1 MTINIHADTRAYEAW
16 LAAQGPVV
24 AEDLDFKHNQM
35 AESLFPFLRATFYR
49 WCRLW
54 PKVCPELVAA
64 PTMLA
69 VGDLHVE
76 NFGTW
81 RDAEGRLIWGINDLD
96 EAQVMPYALD
106 LVRLAT
112 SALIALDDRSLSASE
127 VTDAL
132 LDGYR
137 EGLTRGRPFV
147 LEEDHG
153 WLRKLALGEL
163 RDPERFWEKLNGL
176 KDADPGPEIRAALHA
191 HLPAGAKVRRI
202 APRVA
207 GLGSLGRRRF
217 VAVATAGGG
226 NIAREAKA
234 LYPSAWSWVQGESA
248 APIRCGDV
256 VATAVRCPDPFLT
269 YDLTPNRLGG
279 WVVRRLA
286 PHCCRVELAT
296 LPSQRDDKRLLRAM
310 GRETANVHLGSGP
323 GAAAAV
329 RADLDQRSSHQWL
342 RHAAEA
348 MEDATRADWK
358 AWRNP

>member
-1 MTINIHADTRAYEAW
+1 MTASIHADTRAYEAW
-16 LAAQGPVV
+16 LKAQGPVV
-24 AEDLDFKHNQM
+24 DRDLELKHSQM

-54 PKVCPELVAA
+54 PEFCPTLTTA
-64 PTMLA
+64 PTLLA

-81 RDAEGRLIWGINDLD
+81 RDAEGRLVWGINDLD

-112 SALIALDDRSLSASE
+112 SALIALDDHGLSAEE
-127 VTDAL
+127 VAGAIL
-132 LDGYR
+132 EGYGDGLA
-137 EGLTRGRPFV
+137 GGRPFV

-153 WLRKLALGEL
+153 WLRELALGEL
-163 RDPERFWEKLNGL
+163 RDPERFWKKLNDL
-176 KDADPGPEIRAALHA
+176 KAADPDPGAEVRAILAA
-191 HLPAGAKVRRI
+191 HLPAGAELHRI

-217 VAVATAGGG
+217 VAVATSGG
-226 NIAREAKA
+226 AAVASEVKT
-234 LYPSAWSWVQGESA
+234 LCPSAWSWVQGTAA
-248 APIRCGDV
+248 APIRCGDLV
-256 VATAVRCPDPFLT
+256 TTAIRCPDPFLA
-269 YDLTPNRLGG
+269 YQLSQDRLSG

-296 LPSQRDDKRLLRAM
+296 LPHRREDRHLLRAM
-310 GRETANVHLGSGP
+310 GRETANVHWGSGP
-323 GAAAAV
+323 SAIGLV
-329 RADLDQRSSHQWL
+329 RADLNHRPAHWL

-348 MEDATRADWK
+348 MAEATRADWK
-358 AWRNP
+358 AWRS